1 MHSSPVVLLALI
13 FSFVIVLVWLN
24 LRSKRIERREEREG
38 CSEDI
43 DRELAQLRDRV
54 ENLERIVTDDRYRLE
69 REFDSLETAP
79 KRSG

>member
-54 ENLERIVTDDRYRLE
+54 ENLERIVTDDRYRLD